1 MFGGQLMAWIF
12 LKLHQRSLV
21 PFQKKKKK
29 SNWGKGWC
37 PILKEATL
45 CLLGIPEETE
55 IITSPGW
62 WCDGT
67 SPWALRPKILLKT
80 PSLRY
85 GPMSKKM
92 KCKHHSLL
100 AAWSERIANV
110 GHCSLVFNPRS
121 QFTQWSQIHSH
132 SFIFSPSLYVY
143 MVGEASE
150 QAKASRQLQAKIIYT
165 KNILKLNIVL
175 TTVFF
180 CVPHPGSCGCT
191 VETDSVWARAAVEC

>member
-21 PFQKKKKK
+21 PFQKKKK

-37 PILKEATL
+37 PVLKEATL

-55 IITSPGW
+55 IVTSPGW

-67 SPWALRPKILLKT
+67 SPEHFVRRSFLELQAFVMVPCQKKWSANITVYQQLSLNVLQMRDIAVSCLILI
-80 PSLRY
+80 
-85 GPMSKKM
+85 
-92 KCKHHSLL
+92 HSLH
-100 AAWSERIANV
+100 SD
-110 GHCSLVFNPRS
+110 HKF
-121 QFTQWSQIHSH
+121 IHL
-132 SFIFSPSLYVY
+132 LYILPKLICLHG
-143 MVGEASE
+143 GEASE

-180 CVPHPGSCGCT
+180 CVPHPGSCGCI
-191 VETDSVWARAAVEC
+191 VGDRLLSEPGRAVEC